1 MKIRW
6 LEYFVAVAEERHF
19 GRAAD
24 RLGIAQPPLS
34 RQIKQIE
41 DDLGALLF
49 NRGRSQVTLTQAGEK
64 LLERAQEILSL
75 LEEAKLEARR
85 IGQGAKGRL
94 RIGFVGSTTYGV
106 IPNVLKSYRRHYP
119 EVALGLFPM
128 NNAGLRTALIRREI
142 DIAIARPKLD
152 DPEIVSRQ
160 LVREPMVVALP
171 DTHRLADAG
180 QSALRDLAQES
191 LILYPDKPRPSF
203 ADHVLDLF
211 RQDGMEPESRVFTMD
226 VQTAISLVS
235 VEVGC
240 AIVPASV
247 GTAQRQGVRYVPIS
261 NPNATTA
268 VSVNTRIDDQSV
280 HVKHFVDIALRVS
293 RRLVER
299 KGAS

>member
-6 LEYFVAVAEERHF
+6 LEYFVTVAEERHF
-19 GRAAD
+19 GRAAE

-41 DDLGALLF
+41 DDLDVRLF

-64 LLERAQEILSL
+64 LLDRALEILSL
-75 LEEAKLEARR
+75 LEEAQLEARR

-106 IPNVLKSYRRHYP
+106 IPNILKSYRRHYP

-128 NNAGLRTALIRREI
+128 NNADLSTALIRREI
-142 DIAIARPKLD
+142 DIAIARPKLV
-152 DPEIVSRQ
+152 DPEITSRQ
-160 LVREPMVVALP
+160 LIKEPLVAALP
-171 DTHRLADAG
+171 DTHRLADPG
-180 QSALRDLAQES
+180 KIALRDLENET
-191 LILYPDKPRPSF
+191 LILYPEKPRPSF

-211 RQDGMEPESRVFTMD
+211 RAEGLKPESRVFTMD
-226 VQTAISLVS
+226 FQTAISLVS
-235 VEVGC
+235 VEVGG

-247 GTAQRQGVRYVPIS
+247 GTAQRQGVRYLPIS
-261 NPNATTA
+261 NPEATTA

-280 HVKHFVDIALRVS
+280 HVKHFVDIAVRVS
-293 RRLVER
+293 RRLV
-299 KGAS
+299 

>member
-6 LEYFVAVAEERHF
+6 LEYFVTVAEERHF
-19 GRAAD
+19 GRAAE

-41 DDLGALLF
+41 DDLDVRLF

-64 LLERAQEILSL
+64 LLDRALEILSL
-75 LEEAKLEARR
+75 LEEAQLEARR

-128 NNAGLRTALIRREI
+128 NNADLSTALIRREI
-142 DIAIARPKLD
+142 DIAIARPKLV
-152 DPEIVSRQ
+152 DPEINSRQ
-160 LVREPMVVALP
+160 LIKEPLVAALP
-171 DTHRLADAG
+171 DTHRLADPG
-180 QSALRDLAQES
+180 KIALRDLENET
-191 LILYPDKPRPSF
+191 LILYPEKPRPSF

-211 RQDGMEPESRVFTMD
+211 RAEGLKPESRVFTMD
-226 VQTAISLVS
+226 FQTAISLVS
-235 VEVGC
+235 VEVGG

-247 GTAQRQGVRYVPIS
+247 GTAQRQGVRYLPIS
-261 NPNATTA
+261 NPEATTA

-280 HVKHFVDIALRVS
+280 HVKHFVDIAVRVS
-293 RRLVER
+293 RRLV
-299 KGAS
+299 

>member
-1 MKIRW
+1 M
-6 LEYFVAVAEERHF
+6 
-19 GRAAD
+19 
-24 RLGIAQPPLS
+24 
-34 RQIKQIE
+34 
-41 DDLGALLF
+41 
-49 NRGRSQVTLTQAGEK
+49 RSPKSAISGV
-64 LLERAQEILSL
+64 
-75 LEEAKLEARR
+75 RR

-128 NNAGLRTALIRREI
+128 NNADLRTALIRREI

-171 DTHRLADAG
+171 DTHWLADAN
-180 QSALRDLAQES
+180 QSFLRDLAQET
-191 LILYPDKPRPSF
+191 LILYPEKPRPSF

-293 RRLVER
+293 RRVVER